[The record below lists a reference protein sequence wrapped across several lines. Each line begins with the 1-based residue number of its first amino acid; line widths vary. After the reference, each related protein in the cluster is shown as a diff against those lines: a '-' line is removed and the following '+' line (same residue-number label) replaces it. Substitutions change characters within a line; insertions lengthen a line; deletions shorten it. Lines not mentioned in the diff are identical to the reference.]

1 MIGPGGNGGFSV
13 FDLTIGQR
21 VAHLLHPGGV
31 PEFFAFDAPS
41 GRLAF
46 PSEGRLWI
54 YDTQGG
60 QERRRYR
67 APVGAEWRDL
77 DDARRFASLA
87 RGSEVFVVDT
97 ETASEVGRME
107 TPASPLRITVN
118 ADGSRAATFDM
129 SGTLAMWDLR
139 SSRQIWKKEGLPVE
153 VYDDD
158 DDENVS
164 NVKGLEFS
172 EDGQQVRLS
181 ARQRGD
187 TWDAAT
193 GKGVSQPFLEPR
205 AARGAGERV
214 LEGRWSL
221 ATDDDRRIV
230 RVQDAGGAS
239 VSHLRHDA
247 KVSVFRFSLD
257 GRSVV
262 TASEDGLVRVWLWR
276 PDDLLERACQVVSR
290 GELTDEEWQD
300 AFGSGPRRTTCPA
313 KTP

>member
-1 MIGPGGNGGFSV
+1 LRLLFLSHSGDDKAYAKTLSEKLTEWGYESV
-13 FDLTIGQR
+13 FVYWDRQSGIAGGTDWTRELYQKLRLTGAL
-21 VAHLLHPGGV
+21 VAVYSP
-31 PEFFAFDAPS
+31 A
-41 GRLAF
+41 
-46 PSEGRLWI
+46 
-54 YDTQGG
+54 Y
-60 QERRRYR
+60 
-67 APVGAEWRDL
+67 
-77 DDARRFASLA
+77 FASKWCFAEL
-87 RGSEVFVVDT
+87 T
-97 ETASEVGRME
+97 
-107 TPASPLRITVN
+107 
-118 ADGSRAATFDM
+118 
-129 SGTLAMWDLR
+129 
-139 SSRQIWKKEGLPVE
+139 
-153 VYDDD
+153 
-158 DDENVS
+158 
-164 NVKGLEFS
+164 
-172 EDGQQVRLS
+172 
-181 ARQRGD
+181 
-187 TWDAAT
+187 
-193 GKGVSQPFLEPR
+193 
-205 AARGAGERV
+205 AARLFGGERV